1 MRAGARIAALALAA
15 GLATGCETVAGIAEN
30 VQIGLPGG
38 AGRAFEAA
46 RLTAVAAPKIA
57 GALADIEE
65 GQEIELGRAVTAAV
79 GKRYPVRRDAALM
92 RYVALV
98 GQAVALHSERPDIQ
112 YYFAVLDTEEVN
124 AFATPGGFVFIT
136 RGALRLIRDEAVLAG
151 VLGHEIAHI
160 ALYHGVKAIKAE
172 KQKDLAMFAVRE
184 GVAHTR
190 AAAFRGA
197 ISSTADFF
205 TETVILKGYSRE
217 QEAEADRAGAR
228 YAARAGYDPAGL
240 RDFLTGLIDRGGSES
255 GLQTFF
261 STHPGARE
269 RRDEQDTLLQK
280 EAGGGRRNPERFEA
294 AMRPRTG
301 EARPAREVSTPPP
314 ASDPYAPRGAPIP
327 PPPNPQPQ
335 AALLVA
341 ADVPRAI
348 ESAGRYV
355 SRRIHFD
362 AGSDRLRPESL
373 GELRLI
379 AEGLSA
385 NPTLRLRIEG
395 HTDST
400 GDAE

>member
-1 MRAGARIAALALAA
+1 
-15 GLATGCETVAGIAEN
+15 
-30 VQIGLPGG
+30 
-38 AGRAFEAA
+38 
-46 RLTAVAAPKIA
+46 
-57 GALADIEE
+57 
-65 GQEIELGRAVTAAV
+65 
-79 GKRYPVRRDAALM
+79 
-92 RYVALV
+92 
-98 GQAVALHSERPDIQ
+98 
-112 YYFAVLDTEEVN
+112 
-124 AFATPGGFVFIT
+124 
-136 RGALRLIRDEAVLAG
+136 
-151 VLGHEIAHI
+151 
-160 ALYHGVKAIKAE
+160 
-172 KQKDLAMFAVRE
+172 VRE